1 MLCVGLT
8 GGIASGKTTVSGFFR
23 QAGAVVIDADEIA
36 REVVAPGLPAWQA
49 IKDAFGSDVC
59 RADGTLDR
67 DRLGEKVFND
77 SQLRHKLETIVHPAV
92 KQRMDSEIKRL
103 AQSVPHAVVILDVP
117 LLIEAQMAQGLDEVI
132 VVYAPQSVQLQR
144 LMQRNALSLEAAQLR
159 IDAQMA
165 MEDKRRLATI
175 IIDNSGDLAH
185 TKQQTLSIYRNLC
198 QRAAGNAKY

>member
-1 MLCVGLT
+1 MT
-8 GGIASGKTTVSGFFR
+8 
-23 QAGAVVIDADEIA
+23 
-36 REVVAPGLPAWQA
+36 
-49 IKDAFGSDVC
+49 
-59 RADGTLDR
+59 
-67 DRLGEKVFND
+67 
-77 SQLRHKLETIVHPAV
+77 
-92 KQRMDSEIKRL
+92 KRL